1 MRVLSRRLPRVL
13 LVFWFWTVTTTA
25 PVVVVVTASPVTNE
39 GHEQQKD
46 TVFNVQAVLDIYD
59 RHDTYDD
66 YDYTYSSET
75 ADTRIPLYWINL
87 DSRTDRRQRMEASYT
102 THSPWLQQVVN
113 FNSRVSAFHCQEVY
127 DLLTTTTAATRNSL
141 RTVVAP
147 TDSASASEEK
157 KLVSQAAG
165 CWSDAHPATFL
176 SGYPQGEAH
185 GINYKS
191 RAAAQK
197 VCVQYGDQCGG
208 IVSGG
213 AQQWEVRGGS
223 TPYNGPPHETSYVK
237 LECPAVFAPITTK
250 DNQFCHYRVPEL
262 SSAFPGR
269 GAGTTELLRIV
280 EIATTMSH
288 ILAIAVAY
296 HETTTTEQQ
305 AYAVILED
313 DVMLDNVDRINRFRP
328 AALQRLATKM
338 RTAFDDTNEANWL
351 VHLYCNNAVS
361 QLSRVKSGH

>member
-1 MRVLSRRLPRVL
+1 MRVRSRRIYLPRVFIL
-13 LVFWFWTVTTTA
+13 LVFLFLFWTVTY
-25 PVVVVVTASPVTNE
+25 NE
-39 GHEQQKD
+39 GHEQNQD
-46 TVFNVQAVLDIYD
+46 TVQAVLDSQD
-59 RHDTYDD
+59 NSDD
-66 YDYTYSSET
+66 EYAYTSSSET
-75 ADTRIPLYWINL
+75 TDDTRIPLYWINL

-102 THSPWLQQVVN
+102 QNSPWLQQVVN

-127 DLLTTTTAATRNSL
+127 DLLTTTTTATRNSL

-157 KLVSQAAG
+157 ELVSQAAG

-361 QLSRVKSGH
+361 